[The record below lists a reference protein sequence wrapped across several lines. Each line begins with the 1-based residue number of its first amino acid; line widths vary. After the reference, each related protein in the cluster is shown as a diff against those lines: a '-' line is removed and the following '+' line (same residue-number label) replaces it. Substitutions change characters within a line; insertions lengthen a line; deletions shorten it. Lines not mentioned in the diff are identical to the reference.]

1 MGNHAVADAAAGET
15 LRFGA
20 AEDAQ
25 DIVLRGAEACGLD
38 QLFGFQAERVGGG
51 EDGDEDAVLE
61 GSGGAGF
68 FGARTHEGTVIVITT
83 IVKRKICRSSRGPC
97 CPPLA
102 VSGGWLT
109 PRRLLPNSCA
119 AGGAGF

>member
-25 DIVLRGAEACGLD
+25 DIVFRGAEACGLD

-51 EDGDEDAVLE
+51 EAGDENPVLE
-61 GSGGAGF
+61 GIGGAGF
-68 FGARTHEGTVIVITT
+68 FGARTHEGTLIVIKT
-83 IVKRKICRSSRGPC
+83 IVKRKICRSSR
-97 CPPLA
+97 
-102 VSGGWLT
+102 VSLMPADG
-109 PRRLLPNSCA
+109 R
-119 AGGAGF
+119 